1 LVCGDRS
8 GVCSDSSFGA
18 GFDPLCALVFPALD
32 RASVAWVSACLDRP
46 IERLKL
52 AKQIDI
58 LRELMYYLLAM
69 RVMNNH
75 AHQEGIPEN
84 VAFQE
89 AIKYDRDIVPSF
101 SASVYFTL
109 AGNLARIL
117 SQFVYRVRL
126 VHFDKALVNIDPEAT
141 VVFVMNHGSNMD
153 YVLVTYLASQRSVLS
168 YVVGESARVSSI
180 SRLISRCCLC
190 R

>member
-1 LVCGDRS
+1 M
-8 GVCSDSSFGA
+8 
-18 GFDPLCALVFPALD
+18 
-32 RASVAWVSACLDRP
+32 SACLDRP
-46 IERLKL
+46 IEPLKL

-58 LRELMYYLLAM
+58 LRELMYYPLVM

-117 SQFVYRVRL
+117 SQVVYRVRL

-168 YVVGESARVSSI
+168 YVVGKWARVWSI
-180 SRLISRCCLC
+180 SGIISRCFLC

>member
-1 LVCGDRS
+1 M
-8 GVCSDSSFGA
+8 
-18 GFDPLCALVFPALD
+18 
-32 RASVAWVSACLDRP
+32 SACLDRP
-46 IERLKL
+46 IEPLKL

-58 LRELMYYLLAM
+58 LRELMYYPIVM

-89 AIKYDRDIVPSF
+89 AIKYDHDIVPSF
-101 SASVYFTL
+101 NASVYFTV
-109 AGNLARIL
+109 AGNRARIL
-117 SQFVYRVRL
+117 SQVVYRVRL

-153 YVLVTYLASQRSVLS
+153 YVLMTYLASQRSVLS
-168 YVVGESARVSSI
+168 YVVGEWARVWSI
-180 SRLISRCCLC
+180 SGLISRCCLC

>member
-1 LVCGDRS
+1 MR
-8 GVCSDSSFGA
+8 
-18 GFDPLCALVFPALD
+18 
-32 RASVAWVSACLDRP
+32 ACLDRL
-46 IERLKL
+46 IEPLKL

-58 LRELMYYLLAM
+58 LRELMYYLHFM

-75 AHQEGIPEN
+75 AHQEGIPES

-117 SQFVYRVRL
+117 SQVVYRVRL

-168 YVVGESARVSSI
+168 YVVGEWARVSSI
-180 SRLISRCCLC
+180 SGLISRCCLC

>member
-1 LVCGDRS
+1 
-8 GVCSDSSFGA
+8 
-18 GFDPLCALVFPALD
+18 
-32 RASVAWVSACLDRP
+32 
-46 IERLKL
+46 
-52 AKQIDI
+52 
-58 LRELMYYLLAM
+58 
-69 RVMNNH
+69 MNNH

-117 SQFVYRVRL
+117 SQVVYRVRL

-168 YVVGESARVSSI
+168 YVVGEWARVWAI
-180 SRLISRCCLC
+180 SGLISRCCLC

>member
-1 LVCGDRS
+1 
-8 GVCSDSSFGA
+8 
-18 GFDPLCALVFPALD
+18 
-32 RASVAWVSACLDRP
+32 
-46 IERLKL
+46 
-52 AKQIDI
+52 
-58 LRELMYYLLAM
+58 
-69 RVMNNH
+69 MNNH

-117 SQFVYRVRL
+117 SQVVYRVRL

-153 YVLVTYLASQRSVLS
+153 YVLVTYLASQGSVLS
-168 YVVGESARVSSI
+168 YLVGEWARVCSI
-180 SRLISRCCLC
+180 SGLISRCCLC

>member
-1 LVCGDRS
+1 MR
-8 GVCSDSSFGA
+8 
-18 GFDPLCALVFPALD
+18 
-32 RASVAWVSACLDRP
+32 ACLDRL
-46 IERLKL
+46 IEPLKL

-58 LRELMYYLLAM
+58 LRELMYYPHFM

-117 SQFVYRVRL
+117 SQVVYRVRL

-141 VVFVMNHGSNMD
+141 VV
-153 YVLVTYLASQRSVLS
+153 LS
-168 YVVGESARVSSI
+168 
-180 SRLISRCCLC
+180 
-190 R
+190 

>member
-1 LVCGDRS
+1 M
-8 GVCSDSSFGA
+8 
-18 GFDPLCALVFPALD
+18 
-32 RASVAWVSACLDRP
+32 SACLDRP
-46 IERLKL
+46 IEPLKL

-58 LRELMYYLLAM
+58 LRELMYYPLVM

-117 SQFVYRVRL
+117 SQVVYRVRL

-141 VVFVMNHGSNMD
+141 VFFCHEPRLKHGLCLGDLFGVAGVCVFLCSWGMGAG
-153 YVLVTYLASQRSVLS
+153 LVYQWAYLAMLFMPLRW
-168 YVVGESARVSSI
+168 
-180 SRLISRCCLC
+180 
-190 R
+190 

>member
-1 LVCGDRS
+1 M
-8 GVCSDSSFGA
+8 
-18 GFDPLCALVFPALD
+18 
-32 RASVAWVSACLDRP
+32 SACLYRP
-46 IERLKL
+46 IEPLKL

-58 LRELMYYLLAM
+58 LRELMYYPLVM

-117 SQFVYRVRL
+117 SQVVYRVRL

-141 VVFVMNHGSNMD
+141 VV
-153 YVLVTYLASQRSVLS
+153 LS
-168 YVVGESARVSSI
+168 
-180 SRLISRCCLC
+180 
-190 R
+190 

>member
-1 LVCGDRS
+1 M
-8 GVCSDSSFGA
+8 
-18 GFDPLCALVFPALD
+18 
-32 RASVAWVSACLDRP
+32 SACLDRP
-46 IERLKL
+46 IEPLKL

-58 LRELMYYLLAM
+58 LRELMYYPNVM

-89 AIKYDRDIVPSF
+89 AIKYDHYIVPSF

-109 AGNLARIL
+109 AGNLAGIL
-117 SQFVYRVRL
+117 SQVVYRVRL

-141 VVFVMNHGSNMD
+141 VV
-153 YVLVTYLASQRSVLS
+153 LS
-168 YVVGESARVSSI
+168 
-180 SRLISRCCLC
+180 
-190 R
+190 

>member
-1 LVCGDRS
+1 
-8 GVCSDSSFGA
+8 
-18 GFDPLCALVFPALD
+18 
-32 RASVAWVSACLDRP
+32 
-46 IERLKL
+46 
-52 AKQIDI
+52 
-58 LRELMYYLLAM
+58 M

-109 AGNLARIL
+109 AGNLAMIL
-117 SQFVYRVRL
+117 SQVVYRVRL

-141 VVFVMNHGSNMD
+141 VV
-153 YVLVTYLASQRSVLS
+153 LS
-168 YVVGESARVSSI
+168 
-180 SRLISRCCLC
+180 
-190 R
+190 

>member
-1 LVCGDRS
+1 M
-8 GVCSDSSFGA
+8 
-18 GFDPLCALVFPALD
+18 
-32 RASVAWVSACLDRP
+32 SACLDRP
-46 IERLKL
+46 IEPLKL

-58 LRELMYYLLAM
+58 LRELIYYTLVM

-109 AGNLARIL
+109 AGNLAMIL
-117 SQFVYRVRL
+117 SQVVYRVRL

-168 YVVGESARVSSI
+168 CVVGEWARVWAI
-180 SRLISRCCLC
+180 SGLISRCCLC